1 MKKLINDTLKG
12 PNGKWSRKSII
23 LFVSF
28 TFVMMLG
35 TYIVIANYLTIVPL
49 SIYAIQ
55 VYESLLFLVATL
67 TGITVW
73 DKKTVTKKIE
83 EDEE

>member
-1 MKKLINDTLKG
+1 MKIINDLLKG

-23 LFVSF
+23 LFIAF
-28 TFVMMLG
+28 TFSILLG
-35 TYIVIANYLTIVPL
+35 TYIVICNYITIVPL

-55 VYESLLFLVATL
+55 VFDGLLLLVATL

-73 DKKTVTKKIE
+73 DKKTITKTT
-83 EDEE
+83 EDE

>member
-28 TFVMMLG
+28 TFAMLLG

-55 VYESLLFLVATL
+55 VYESLLFLVAAL

-73 DKKTVTKKIE
+73 DKKTITKKTE
-83 EDEE
+83 EDE